1 MKLTIT
7 DRDLLFKPLQT
18 VSGIVERRHT
28 LPILSNTLIE
38 IRNGQLTLVTTDL
51 EIEAEATSNIPELE
65 NQGALQTTVSVRK
78 LQDILRALPSG
89 AAIELTRS
97 ETAYRSFPE
106 KPLQSATASGRRLSK
121 DDPRQ

>member
-65 NQGALQTTVSVRK
+65 TRVPCRQPFLSENCRTYCAHCH
-78 LQDILRALPSG
+78 RA
-89 AAIELTRS
+89 
-97 ETAYRSFPE
+97 
-106 KPLQSATASGRRLSK
+106 QLSN
-121 DDPRQ
+121 